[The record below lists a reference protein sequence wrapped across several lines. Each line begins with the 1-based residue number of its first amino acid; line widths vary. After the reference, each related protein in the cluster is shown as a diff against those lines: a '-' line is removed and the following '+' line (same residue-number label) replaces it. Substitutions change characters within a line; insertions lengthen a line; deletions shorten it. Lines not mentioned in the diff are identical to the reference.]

1 MYSEKI
7 DEYITL
13 TLIHIAIINQY
24 VSYMPQF
31 ESNSLSIE

>member
-1 MYSEKI
+1 MNI
-7 DEYITL
+7 